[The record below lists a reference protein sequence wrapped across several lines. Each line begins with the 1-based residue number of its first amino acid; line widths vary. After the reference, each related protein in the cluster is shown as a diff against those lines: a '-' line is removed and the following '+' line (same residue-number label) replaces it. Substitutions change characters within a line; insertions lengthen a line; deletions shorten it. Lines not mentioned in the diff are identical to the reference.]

1 MCHSR
6 TRLTWMRVR
15 FESGPAPLDEK
26 PEFILFSRSSAM
38 HNQTESSVSLIK
50 VEFIFFIVSCLLAV
64 AGCSSGKP
72 NGVTEGSE
80 PAKTSPAPA
89 NDFQKQQE
97 QAEEQLRPGI
107 ESEREK

>member
-1 MCHSR
+1 
-6 TRLTWMRVR
+6 MRAR

-26 PEFILFSRSSAM
+26 PEFILFSRSRAM

-72 NGVTEGSE
+72 NGVTDRSE

-89 NDFQKQQE
+89 PDFQK
-97 QAEEQLRPGI
+97 
-107 ESEREK
+107 

>member
-1 MCHSR
+1 
-6 TRLTWMRVR
+6 
-15 FESGPAPLDEK
+15 
-26 PEFILFSRSSAM
+26 M

-72 NGVTEGSE
+72 NGVTERSE

-89 NDFQKQQE
+89 PDFQKQHQ
-97 QAEEQLRPGI
+97 QAEEQLRP
-107 ESEREK
+107 ESGRNGRKIRRKLSRPSTRTRLPR